1 MLPRIRD
8 FEGPTVF
15 FRLNAAAYFE
25 FSTCPM
31 RRLYKGGVCFKIT
44 FLKSLTTV
52 TLNLF
57 FFFLILC
64 TLKVPMS
71 PYFSEIES

>member
-15 FRLNAAAYFE
+15 FRLNVAVYIK
-25 FSTCPM
+25 FSSCPM

-57 FFFLILC
+57 FLILC
-64 TLKVPMS
+64 TLKVPVS
-71 PYFSEIES
+71 PYFAEIES